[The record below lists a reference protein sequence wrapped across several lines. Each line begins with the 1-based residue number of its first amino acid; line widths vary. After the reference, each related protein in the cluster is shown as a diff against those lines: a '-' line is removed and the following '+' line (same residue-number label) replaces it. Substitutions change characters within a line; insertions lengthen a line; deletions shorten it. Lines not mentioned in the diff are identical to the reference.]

1 MVKMNEEAKGL
12 SPVVDGVFARPTGS
26 VFDFYLNGNI
36 EGPDKYV
43 EWNHII
49 RTASERD
56 VIYFHINCYGGDVMT
71 AVQLM
76 RVMAESQAQ
85 IIASVEGACMS
96 AATFIFL
103 IADSFE
109 ISEHSMFMFHNY
121 SGFSF
126 GKGNEMREQINHE
139 DKWSKHLLESIY
151 KDFFT
156 EKEIEEIANGR
167 DYWMAPDEVGKRLEK
182 RAELLKEMENPPKRK
197 RSAKK
202 SA

>member
-1 MVKMNEEAKGL
+1 MSEEKTGL
-12 SPVVDGVFARPTGS
+12 SPLVDGVFARPSGS

-36 EGPDKYV
+36 ESPGEYV
-43 EWNHII
+43 EWNHLI
-49 RTASERD
+49 RSASERD
-56 VIYFHINCYGGDVMT
+56 IIHLHINCYGGDVMT

-76 RVMAESQAQ
+76 RVMAESQAH
-85 IIASVEGACMS
+85 IVASVEGACMS
-96 AATFIFL
+96 AATFLFL

-156 EKEIEEIANGR
+156 PEEIDEISNGR
-167 DYWMAPDEVGKRLEK
+167 DYWMAPDEVQKRLESRQKVYEKAETKTK
-182 RAELLKEMENPPKRK
+182 RAARK
-197 RSAKK
+197 KT
-202 SA
+202 